1 MEISNNSKPKFW
13 VSQAISLPSLIVY
26 LTICLTLLI
35 SPLAFAQ
42 EGDTEEVIE
51 SVTIIG
57 SAEDQKKLAG
67 SGQIISNA
75 DLLKAMDTDIQ
86 KILTAVP
93 GLYMRTEEGYGLRP
107 NISIRGTAIE
117 RSAKVA
123 IMEDGVLVAP
133 SPYTSSSAYY
143 FPTTGRIHSVEVLKG
158 PAAVTQG
165 PQTIGGAI
173 NLISTPIPNAPSGK
187 FVQELG
193 ENGMMRTHV
202 YYGGTSGNFGGLVEV
217 HEHES
222 DGFDSIANVGGDTGF
237 DKSDLM
243 VKARYEN
250 GNHSLTL
257 KMVDL
262 DETSNQSYV
271 GLSQASFIANPR
283 QRYGAT
289 AYDKMMNDGDQT
301 SLTYVG
307 DFDSFNVTL
316 TSWQNDYYRDW
327 FKVSDFNNKK
337 EHGEQDDINEL
348 ISDANNG
355 SANAQAILDG
365 QLPVQIEYKHNNRY
379 YTNEGYQFT
388 INTSLGIHDLTLGY
402 RDMEDSESRV
412 QAHEYADQAADGSLS
427 PLYGYVGLSGS
438 NNRLRESSATSYY
451 LQDTMDFGRLDVTV
465 GYRSEDYDQRHRR
478 WSDPAGPNLTL
489 VRTGEADVRDTFT
502 ENDHTTQSF
511 GATYEVNEN
520 LTLVAGFHEGMTPM
534 FGADPEEADNTELG
548 IRYSGDAGD
557 VEVFYFSSEY
567 SNLAAECTLVSGA
580 ACNPDESAVFSGGSA
595 DVEGLEF
602 NGSWVLEGDNG
613 ISYPIALAYTSTD
626 ATFNN
631 SSESDYFGVVA
642 AGDDLP
648 YIPSSSMSLVV
659 GFITESGL
667 SGNMRLIDVGSSCS
681 IAACGPYNKIEAHT
695 ILDLNLRKA
704 LNEAMDVYLILE
716 NVTDDEDIISRAPS
730 DGARSQKPRTIKVG
744 FSYKF

>member
-1 MEISNNSKPKFW
+1 MEISNNSKQKFW

-173 NLISTPIPNAPSGK
+173 NLISTPIPNVPSGK

-193 ENGMMRTHV
+193 ENGMMRTHA

-243 VKARYEN
+243 LKARYEN
-250 GNHSLTL
+250 GDHSLTF

-283 QRYGAT
+283 ERYGAT

-307 DFDSFNVTL
+307 DFESFNVTF

-348 ISDANNG
+348 ITAANNG

-602 NGSWVLEGDNG
+602 NGSWVFEGDNG

-659 GFITESGL
+659 GFITDSGL

-681 IAACGPYNKIEAHT
+681 IAACGPTNKIDAHT

-704 LNEAMDVYLILE
+704 LNEAMDVYVILE

>member
-57 SAEDQKKLAG
+57 SAEDLKKLAG

-193 ENGMMRTHV
+193 ENGMMRTHA
-202 YYGGTSGNFGGLVEV
+202 YYGGTNGNFGGLVEV

-222 DGFDSIANVGGDTGF
+222 DGFDSVANVGGDTGF

-271 GLSQASFIANPR
+271 GLSQASFNANPR

-327 FKVSDFNNKK
+327 FKVSDFNNNK

-348 ISDANNG
+348 ISAANNG

-427 PLYGYVGLSGS
+427 AVYGYVGLNNS

-451 LQDTMDFGRLDVTV
+451 LQDTMDFGKLDVTV

-489 VRTGEADVRDTFT
+489 VRTGEADNRDTFT
-502 ENDHTTQSF
+502 TNDHTTQSF

-557 VEVFYFSSEY
+557 VEIFYFSSEY

-602 NGSWVLEGDNG
+602 NGSWVRGGDNG

-659 GFITESGL
+659 GFITDSGL

-681 IAACGPYNKIEAHT
+681 IAACGPYNKIHAHT

-704 LNEAMDVYLILE
+704 LNDAKDVYVILE
-716 NVTDDEDIISRAPS
+716 NATDDEDIISRAPS
-730 DGARSQKPRTIKVG
+730 DGARSQKPRTLKVG
-744 FSYKF
+744 FSYRF

>member
-1 MEISNNSKPKFW
+1 MENWPNTQTKINF
-13 VSQAISLPSLIVY
+13 VIMGF
-26 LTICLTLLI
+26 LTILF
-35 SPLAFAQ
+35 FAPVFA
-42 EGDTEEVIE
+42 DDNTEEVIE

-57 SAEDQKKLAG
+57 SEEDQKNLAG

-93 GLYMRTEEGYGLRP
+93 GVYMRTEEGYGLRP

-158 PAAVTQG
+158 PAAVSQG

-193 ENGMMRTHV
+193 ENGMMRTHA

-243 VKARYEN
+243 VKARYES
-250 GNHSLTL
+250 GAHSLTL
-257 KMVDL
+257 KMVDI
-262 DETSNQSYV
+262 DENSNQSYV
-271 GLSQASFIANPR
+271 GLSQASFNSNPR

-289 AYDKMMNDGDQT
+289 AYDKMMNDGEQT

-307 DFDSFNVTL
+307 DFDNFNVQF
-316 TSWQNDYYRDW
+316 TSWQNDYHRDW
-327 FKVSDFNNKK
+327 FKVSDFNNDK

-365 QLPVQIEYKHNNRY
+365 QLPVEIEYKHNNRY
-379 YTNEGYQFT
+379 YTNEGYQFS
-388 INTSLGIHDLTLGY
+388 INTTLGIHDLTVGY

-427 PLYGYVGLSGS
+427 PLYGYIGLNNS

-451 LQDTMDFGRLDVTV
+451 LQDTMDFGRLNVTV

-478 WSDPAGPNLTL
+478 WSDRAGPNLTM
-489 VRTGEADVRDTFT
+489 VRTGEADNRDTFAT
-502 ENDHTTQSF
+502 NDHTTSSI
-511 GATYEVNEN
+511 GATYDLSDNV
-520 LTLVAGFHEGMTPM
+520 TLVAGFHEGMTPM
-534 FGADPEEADNTELG
+534 FGADPEEAENTELG
-548 IRYSGDAGD
+548 IRYSEGSTDI
-557 VEVFYFSSEY
+557 ELFYFSSEY

-580 ACNPDESAVFSGGSA
+580 ACNADESAIFSGGAA
-595 DVEGLEF
+595 DVEGIEF
-602 NGSWVLEGDNG
+602 SGSWILEGDG
-613 ISYPIALAYTSTD
+613 VSYPIALAYTSTD

-648 YIPSSSMSLVV
+648 YIPSSSMSLVA
-659 GFITESGL
+659 GFVTDNGL

-681 IAACGPYNKIEAHT
+681 IAACGTYNKIHAHT
-695 ILDLNLRKA
+695 IIDLNLRKA
-704 LNEAMDVYLILE
+704 LTDSMDIYAIIE
-716 NVTDDEDIISRAPS
+716 NVSDDADIISRAPS
-730 DGARSQKPRTIKVG
+730 EGARSQKPRTLKVG